1 MTNRSSGE
9 VFALLVPVYHL
20 FIEGID
26 ASDLE
31 NIKTMLEVLKEA

>member
-9 VFALLVPVYHL
+9 VFALLVPVNHL
-20 FIEGID
+20 FIGGID

-31 NIKTMLEVLKEA
+31 NTETMLEVLNEA